1 MTLNVPMPLSSLAI
15 FVSLA
20 PTSPF
25 PLSFGPLVR
34 TFVPFTLF
42 SMPRTIKV
50 GEVRFTTS
58 SSTSLYC
65 FRNYQCFLFEVER
78 FWFLVR
84 WICELVSSST
94 TTSSLNSSPFLL
106 CLVFERLFVTTS
118 SSCLHLQCFTSYLAP
133 GCNPF
138 RVLNQQTYLIN
149 L

>member
-1 MTLNVPMPLSSLAI
+1 
-15 FVSLA
+15 
-20 PTSPF
+20 
-25 PLSFGPLVR
+25 
-34 TFVPFTLF
+34 
-42 SMPRTIKV
+42 MPRTIKV

-149 L
+149 LWLVGMFWFCFWSTFNWVFKSKYMITLRSANICFNFLFS